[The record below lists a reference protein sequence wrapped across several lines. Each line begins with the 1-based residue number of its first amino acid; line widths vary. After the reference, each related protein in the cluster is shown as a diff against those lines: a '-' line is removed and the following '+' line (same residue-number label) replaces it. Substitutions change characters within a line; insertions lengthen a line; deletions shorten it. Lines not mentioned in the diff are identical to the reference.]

1 MQANTNQDTLS
12 NFMCTLVEQL
22 DKDRPG
28 WKSNTIVQIDGAAW
42 HKTAQVKSLLR
53 KLDIQ
58 AIISAPYAFDSAVA
72 ELFFSMFK
80 RGNINTQMLKTSK
93 SKYKFI
99 LIPV

>member
-1 MQANTNQDTLS
+1 MIVALDNFGDIYISLMQANTNQDTFS
-12 NFMCTLVEQL
+12 NYLCALVEQL

-28 WKSNTIVQIDGAAW
+28 WQSNTIVQIDGAAW

-53 KLDIQ
+53 KLNVQ

-80 RGNINTQMLKTSK
+80 RGNIN
-93 SKYKFI
+93 
-99 LIPV
+99 P